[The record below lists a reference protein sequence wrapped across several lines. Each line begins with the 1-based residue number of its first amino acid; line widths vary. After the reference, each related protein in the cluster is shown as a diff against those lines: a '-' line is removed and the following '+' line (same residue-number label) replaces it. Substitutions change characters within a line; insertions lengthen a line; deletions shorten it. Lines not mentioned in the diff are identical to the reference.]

1 MELEEPISR
10 TIYLSLG
17 SNIGSKIDNINRAIK
32 LLINS
37 NVIFNVSNSSYYRTA
52 PYGYLEQD
60 FFVNM
65 ALKAETNHNLFELI
79 FLLKSSEYLLG
90 RIKRDR
96 WHEREIDIDIIFFGD
111 IIFEN
116 KFIAIPHREFNL
128 RNFVLVPLVEIAPN
142 FIDPK
147 SNKSLKLL
155 LEECEDKSEIVIM
168 DKLKI

>member
-17 SNIGSKIDNINRAIK
+17 SNIGSKIDNVNRAIK
-32 LLINS
+32 LLIDS
-37 NVIFNVSNSSYYRTA
+37 EVMFDATISSFYQSA
-52 PYGYLEQD
+52 PYGYLDQD
-60 FFVNM
+60 FFINI
-65 ALKAETNHNLFELI
+65 AIKAKTNHSLLGLL

-96 WHEREIDIDIIFFGD
+96 WHEREIDIDIIFYD
-111 IIFEN
+111 DVIFEN
-116 KFIAIPHREFNL
+116 RFITIPHKEFRL

-155 LEECEDKSEIVIM
+155 LEECEDKSEIVII
-168 DKLKI
+168 DKIKI